1 MCIKICTF
9 AYCVGSGTR
18 QKGSNGYRR
27 KGAMDMTERSI
38 YSLYERDKRGKL
50 TIRALIDVLDKAVA
64 ENAPVIFMCRKA
76 YWLYR
81 SLRSCL
87 RDWDKKYGSLVVLS
101 NRFVIKESISTLDD
115 QYHTVYV
122 FDDTVNTGRSLYQ
135 IYEFIMRMNPN
146 LEIKMVVACAPESK
160 LELKNKLMMQEDDSA
175 LVERFFESLT
185 ICYYVGIDEIGWI
198 SSQEIFM
205 YQQEMIPYVIELPFI
220 RPAIEENR
228 EETTGNP
235 YIISFQR
242 EIFRGLCAA
251 GGTQWKYVD
260 NSYLWPDRLDSVTGD
275 EEIKCGFF
283 QYYNPY
289 VVKTLGD
296 YAPELIVKC
305 RYEEAGDNVQMI
317 FTPFAVMDSISFED
331 AWAIFNCLYMNTN
344 YLKQKKKVY
353 RQLKEKEAVE
363 ENAVSMKQLGIA
375 VFRANVFFFSLYVYS
390 AFRTMVSKVTNCQLM
405 LDQQFMGES
414 FSEDFIKYTGKL
426 SEWKPEEF
434 LERIRNLK
442 PVTKILRQ
450 NEFRNIEYEHIKND
464 IPGLLAQIR
473 LEILRKKRQKAD
485 NIFTPI
491 EEIEDYVFH
500 KTSDKDFQTRKQ
512 MLLSVILQMTDQS
525 VIGNSLRVEDN
536 IIYRGYR
543 YGENSDVVLPFRNSY
558 IQFIVEVFYHN
569 CEKICQY
576 DSKKSRRLYFN
587 LISYMFHE
595 LESWMEDHGYLNVF
609 VSAEELEWGSL
620 YYSDERTDMDTLIK
634 NKRMLMQD
642 NRDRL
647 MERIFRKWIDEF
659 SDSWG
664 EDLKY
669 IGIL

>member
-1 MCIKICTF
+1 
-9 AYCVGSGTR
+9 
-18 QKGSNGYRR
+18 
-27 KGAMDMTERSI
+27 MTERSI

-405 LDQQFMGES
+405 LDQQF
-414 FSEDFIKYTGKL
+414 
-426 SEWKPEEF
+426 
-434 LERIRNLK
+434 
-442 PVTKILRQ
+442 
-450 NEFRNIEYEHIKND
+450 
-464 IPGLLAQIR
+464 QIR